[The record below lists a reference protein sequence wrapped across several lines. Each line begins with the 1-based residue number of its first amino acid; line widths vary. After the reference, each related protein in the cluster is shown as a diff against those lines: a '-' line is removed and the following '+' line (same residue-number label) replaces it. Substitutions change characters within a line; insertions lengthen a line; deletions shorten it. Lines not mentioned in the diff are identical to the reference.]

1 MGFKP
6 YLAKKIPNSQ
16 NPKNLMDLQDW
27 GYLFIYEYI
36 YMLHIVFLKT
46 HWYWCV
52 YGTKQVRLQI
62 GEEVSEND
70 PELML

>member
-1 MGFKP
+1 
-6 YLAKKIPNSQ
+6 
-16 NPKNLMDLQDW
+16 MDLQDW